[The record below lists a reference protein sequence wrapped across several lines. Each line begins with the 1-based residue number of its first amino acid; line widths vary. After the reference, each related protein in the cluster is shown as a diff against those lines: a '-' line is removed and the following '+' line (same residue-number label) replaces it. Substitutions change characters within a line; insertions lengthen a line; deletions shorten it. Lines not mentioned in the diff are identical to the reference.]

1 MSADF
6 VQRIQNA
13 QELTSHGN
21 VAGRKAMVEILEAG
35 LRAANPYTNSLALMR
50 REGNKLILGGA
61 DFIIPGDPNQADEV
75 VDLDEVDRILVV
87 GAGKGIQYAAKAI
100 EDVLG
105 DRLTGGHVIDKHGT
119 PLILERIGVTFGA
132 HPVPDEGCVEGCR
145 RILET
150 ISGLTERDLVITVVG
165 NGVSALLTLPAE
177 GVTLEDVRQTTHL
190 MQIVRG
196 APTGDLNPIRD
207 NLDQMKGGRITRHM
221 QPARSIHI
229 VAWTGTWDSLIYHNG
244 FLHALPNVAT
254 CEQAVANLKKWDA
267 WDEVPASVRAHL
279 TKADCAQEP
288 VRPEE
293 YLQWRFRIFG
303 TMPHHLGMLP
313 VAQRKAQELG
323 YQAHILYNNSHFEAA
338 PGGVMAAAIANQIEQ
353 TGGPFQPPVVLLGGG
368 EMLVTVGKENG
379 MGGRN
384 QEFALSASRRI
395 AGSQRIVIGSVD
407 SDGTDGPGHQFNKEH
422 MDVPELGGA
431 IVDGETVADARAAG
445 FNLEAD
451 LRRHDIS
458 PLLHAVGCG
467 MVVSRN
473 ISMNDL
479 SVILID

>member
-1 MSADF
+1 MTTDY
-6 VQRIQNA
+6 VQRILNTE
-13 QELTSHGN
+13 ELLSHGN

-35 LRAANPYTNSLALMR
+35 LRAANPYTNSQALMR
-50 REGNKLILGGA
+50 REGNKLIFGGR
-61 DFIIPGDPNQADEV
+61 DFIIPGDPNQGDEV

-100 EDVLG
+100 EDILG

-150 ISGLTERDLVITVVG
+150 LHGLTERDLVITVVG
-165 NGVSALLTLPAE
+165 NGVSALLTLPSE
-177 GVTLEDVRQTTHL
+177 GVTLEDVRQMTHL

-196 APTGDLNPIRD
+196 APTGDLNNIRD
-207 NLDQMKGGRITRHM
+207 NLDQLKGGRITRFI

-229 VAWTGTWDSLIYHNG
+229 VAWTGTWESVVLKNG
-244 FLHALPNVAT
+244 FLHTLPNAVRY
-254 CEQAVANLKKWDA
+254 EQAVTSLKKWDA
-267 WDEVPASVRAHL
+267 WDEVAASVREHL
-279 TKADCAQEP
+279 TKADPALAT

-293 YLQWRFRIFG
+293 YLQWRFRVFG
-303 TMPHHLGMLP
+303 TMPNHLGMLP
-313 VAQRKAQELG
+313 VAQRKARELG

-353 TGGPFQPPVVLLGGG
+353 AGEPFQPPVVLLGGG

-384 QEFALSASRRI
+384 QEFALSAARRI
-395 AGSQRIVIGSVD
+395 VGSKRIVIGSVD
-407 SDGTDGPGHQFNKEH
+407 SDGTDGPGHQFNKDH
-422 MDVPELGGA
+422 LDVPELGGA
-431 IVDGETVADARAAG
+431 IVDGGTLAAAQAAG
-445 FNLEAD
+445 FNLEAE
-451 LRRHDIS
+451 LKRHNTS
-458 PLLHAVGCG
+458 PLLHAVGG
-467 MVVSRN
+467 GVVISRN

-479 SVILID
+479 SVILVD